1 MRNGVC
7 LSAQKMKKSRRDP
20 VATSPMAP
28 KSDGRMPPMGAK
40 DRPIA
45 CAASKY
51 LDICAY
57 PVFPKMVVIGTEI
70 RWLASSWRNKAIL
83 RGNRCPSGWHA
94 PLTKRV
100 AATPLAGPGRLC
112 RLLNPREPFA
122 DDYKNGVR

>member
-7 LSAQKMKKSRRDP
+7 LAAQKMKKKPSRPSSHLSHGSQVGRPD
-20 VATSPMAP
+20 AT
-28 KSDGRMPPMGAK
+28 MGAK
-40 DRPIA
+40 YRPIA
-45 CAASKY
+45 CAASEY

-70 RWLASSWRNKAIL
+70 KWLASNWRNKAIL

-100 AATPLAGPGRLC
+100 AVYPQA
-112 RLLNPREPFA
+112 
-122 DDYKNGVR
+122 